1 MRRAVFL
8 DRDGVINVNRPEYVR
23 SWAEFEFLPN
33 SLEALRRLAALDVA
47 VVVVSN
53 QSAVGRGLIGVEVV
67 EEINARMLE
76 EVRAAGG
83 RVDGVYYCPHAPEEG
98 CDCRKPKAGMLKRAA
113 EELGVVLT
121 ESYLVGDAESD
132 MVAGLSVGARVVLV
146 MTGRGRSQLE
156 MMGGARGRF
165 MVVEDLL
172 EAVQWIEEQEAI
184 DE

>member
-1 MRRAVFL
+1 
-8 DRDGVINVNRPEYVR
+8 
-23 SWAEFEFLPN
+23 
-33 SLEALRRLAALDVA
+33 
-47 VVVVSN
+47 
-53 QSAVGRGLIGVEVV
+53 
-67 EEINARMLE
+67 
-76 EVRAAGG
+76 
-83 RVDGVYYCPHAPEEG
+83 
-98 CDCRKPKAGMLKRAA
+98 MLKRAA